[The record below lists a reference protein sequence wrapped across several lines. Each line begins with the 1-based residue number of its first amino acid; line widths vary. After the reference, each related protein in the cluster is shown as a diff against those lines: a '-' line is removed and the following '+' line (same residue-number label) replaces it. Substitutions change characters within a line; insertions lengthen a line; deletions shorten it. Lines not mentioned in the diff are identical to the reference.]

1 MTLYD
6 YMKMH
11 GEDYDVYD
19 NEFDNCVTVCLI
31 TDREVDKSDSY
42 DVFCNAI
49 VKKVDF
55 VSKSKSEVAIIADWS
70 GLIARNLDKFRAFS
84 AEHWWVQY
92 EDDNEEFIYQ
102 WISEINS
109 YMAGYTNESV
119 YKELVKLVNDLI

>member
-31 TDREVDKSDSY
+31 TDREVNKSDNY

-49 VKKVDF
+49 VKKVKF
-55 VSKSKSEVAIIADWS
+55 VSRGNSGCVVIADWS
-70 GLIARNLDKFRAFS
+70 GLIRANLDKFRAFS
-84 AEHWWVQY
+84 KEHWWTQY
-92 EDDNEEFIYQ
+92 EDDDEEFIYQ

-109 YMAGYTNESV
+109 YMAGYTSEGV
-119 YKELVKLVNDLI
+119 YSNLVELVNELV